1 MVPDWLVYV
10 KLKSVN
16 FTEFE
21 IALTRVVSSKSSY
34 WKDLQEVFDK
44 NFECLTNLPSSSF
57 PLVKLPI
64 PKNHVLIKRI
74 LVTPK
79 RIICLPATPVASSR
93 LLRNY
98 GDLHEFVIVSF
109 REEQFQK
116 LEDLEAM
123 KRVQG
128 FIMNGITVIKH
139 YWFFC
144 ASASQLRDHK
154 AYFVA
159 ANSYSEVGWESATI
173 NFQTCNV
180 RKHICLSVQFI
191 HFFNFIQYIT
201 NYIYAS
207 ILMKMIIWN

>member
-1 MVPDWLVYV
+1 MISYSYVYV
-10 KLKSVN
+10 NFISII

-21 IALTRVVSSKSSY
+21 IALTRVVSSNSSY

-44 NFECLTNLPSSSF
+44 NFESLSKLPSSSF
-57 PLVKLPI
+57 PLVKTPI

-79 RIICLPATPVASSR
+79 RVICLPATPVASSR

-116 LEDLEAM
+116 LENTNAM
-123 KRVQG
+123 ERVRG
-128 FIMNGITVIKH
+128 FIMNGIAVTKR

-159 ANSYSEVGWESATI
+159 ANSYSEVGYESGT
-173 NFQTCNV
+173 
-180 RKHICLSVQFI
+180 
-191 HFFNFIQYIT
+191 FF
-201 NYIYAS
+201 
-207 ILMKMIIWN
+207 